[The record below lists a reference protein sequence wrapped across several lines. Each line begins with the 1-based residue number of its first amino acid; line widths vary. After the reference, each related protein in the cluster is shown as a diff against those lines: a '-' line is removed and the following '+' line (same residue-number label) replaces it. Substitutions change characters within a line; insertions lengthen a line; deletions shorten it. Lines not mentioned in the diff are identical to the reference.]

1 MFRHLTLGFAA
12 LLLGACRPELSASE
26 GGEIDTDGDAEPTC
40 GVADSPR
47 LVRLTHEQYDNSVRD
62 LLGVDLEPSSEFLAD
77 PEFSGFDNNA
87 EGLTV
92 PDRLARDY
100 RRAAEELS
108 KAVAD
113 DPQVLGALLSCDPA
127 SGTTACAEDFI
138 VDFGARAYRRPLG
151 DDEKKAYLDLYTAAE
166 GSYETGSAFEQGT
179 RLVIETMLQS
189 PRFLYRVEL
198 SNTPDDSE
206 LVPLDGHEVASRL
219 SFLLWNSAPDR
230 ELLEAAGN
238 GELDEL
244 EGIEVQARRLL
255 DDPRAASSIED
266 FHAQWLRVDE
276 YQDLTKDEDLYPGL
290 AADISGSM
298 AEETRRFVHHVVM
311 ELEADYA
318 TLMTADFTFA
328 NEDLAPLYGLEQ
340 PLGPEHELVSLDPQR
355 RAGLLTQSGF
365 LASHAYPDLSSPIH
379 RGVFVQ
385 RQVLCTQLP
394 DPPPGIDPA
403 LPPADSEAKTTRERV
418 ELKTSA
424 PACAGCHSL
433 INPAGYAF
441 EHYDAIGAWR
451 TKDNGEPVDAA
462 GSVPAD
468 GDTIEF
474 SHAVDFAHALADSPQ
489 AQRCYLTQWYR
500 YGYARHENETDQC
513 TIDELF
519 EQAES
524 NGFDIKELLVA
535 MTRTRA
541 FRYRPATDCG

>member
-1 MFRHLTLGFAA
+1 MFRHVILGLSV
-12 LLLGACRPELSASE
+12 LLSSACRPELSASG
-26 GGEIDTDGDAEPTC
+26 GGEIDPDPAC
-40 GVADSPR
+40 GVASSPR
-47 LVRLTHEQYDNSVRD
+47 LVRLTHAQYDNTVRD
-62 LLGVDLEPSSEFLAD
+62 LLGVDLEPSSAFLAD

-100 RRAAEELS
+100 RRAAEEL
-108 KAVAD
+108 AEVVVDDAERLGELVGC
-113 DPQVLGALLSCDPA
+113 DPQDGNE
-127 SGTTACAEDFI
+127 ACAEDFI
-138 VDFGARAYRRPLG
+138 VAFGSRAYRRPL
-151 DDEKKAYLDLYTAAE
+151 DATEVDAYLELY
-166 GSYETGSAFEQGT
+166 GSADGAYETGSTFEQGI

-206 LVPLDGHEVASRL
+206 LVPLDGYEIAARL
-219 SFLLWNSAPDR
+219 SFLLWNSTPDP
-230 ELLEAAGN
+230 ELLDAAEQ

-244 EGIEVQARRLL
+244 EGIEAQARRLL
-255 DDPRAASSIED
+255 DDPRAADSIED

-276 YQDLTKDEDLYPGL
+276 YENLAKDEELYPGL
-290 AADISGSM
+290 AASLSDSM
-298 AEETRRFVHHVVM
+298 AEETRRFVHHVVL

-328 NEDLAPLYGLEQ
+328 NQDLAPLYGLGDS
-340 PLGPEHELVSLDPQR
+340 LGPEHELVTLDPTQ
-355 RAGLLTQSGF
+355 RAGLLTHSGF
-365 LASHAYPDLSSPIH
+365 LAAHAYPDLSSPIH

-385 RQVLCTQLP
+385 RQILCTELP

-433 INPAGYAF
+433 INPAGFAF

-451 TKDNGEPVDAA
+451 SKDNGEPVDAA
-462 GSVPAD
+462 AAVPAD
-468 GDTIEF
+468 GATIEF
-474 SHAVDFAHALADSPQ
+474 SHAVDFAAALAESPQ
-489 AQRCYLTQWYR
+489 AKRCYLTQWYR
-500 YGYARHENETDQC
+500 YGYARHETQTDQC

-519 EQAES
+519 DEAEAS
-524 NGFDIKELLVA
+524 GFDIKELLVA

-541 FRYRPATDCG
+541 FRYRPTGECG